1 MNKTVN
7 SKVRNHRLKI
17 KLILVDLRRLNTLK
31 LKRYL
36 FIPKYLMN
44 HKSQSQILNF
54 CEYFGQSDTNI
65 GKVLS

>member
-17 KLILVDLRRLNTLK
+17 KLILVEEGWIPTLK